1 MAEAENGVKR
11 LYRSREQRFL
21 GGVCGGLGEYFQ
33 ADPNLFR
40 ILFLVFTFVGG
51 VGLLLYIASLLIV
64 PENPDQQEAAS
75 KQNQDKT
82 MFWAI
87 LFIVLGTV
95 LLFKQFGLFDFF
107 HYWDIPWS
115 VIWALFLIGI
125 GVFLIFSV
133 NKKPAKPADEI
144 EAETVSEPADA
155 ITTIKRKTSDKML
168 AGVCAGIAD
177 YFNLDPSLVRILWVL
192 ATLTSVGLGILVYI
206 LLIFVFPAESETSGE
221 AL

>member
-1 MAEAENGVKR
+1 MAEAENGIKR

-40 ILFLVFTFVGG
+40 ILFVVFTFVGG
-51 VGLLLYIASLLIV
+51 VGLILYIASLLIV
-64 PENPDQQEAAS
+64 PENPEQEKTGTRPS
-75 KQNQDKT
+75 QDKT
-82 MFWAI
+82 MFWAV
-87 LFIVLGTV
+87 LFIVLGFV
-95 LLFKQFGLFDFF
+95 LLLKQFGLLDFF

-115 VIWALFLIGI
+115 IIWALFLIGV

-133 NKKPAKPADEI
+133 NKKPQAPANDI
-144 EAETVSEPADA
+144 EAEPVADA
-155 ITTIKRKTSDKML
+155 ADVVHTIKRKTSEKMI

-206 LLIFVFPAESETSGE
+206 LLIFVFPAESEASGDVS
-221 AL
+221 